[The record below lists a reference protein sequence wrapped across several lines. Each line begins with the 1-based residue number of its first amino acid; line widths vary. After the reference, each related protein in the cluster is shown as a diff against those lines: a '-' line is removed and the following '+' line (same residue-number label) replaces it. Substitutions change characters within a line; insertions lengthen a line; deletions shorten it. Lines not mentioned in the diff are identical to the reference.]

1 VSGAGPALA
10 RGLKG
15 WPWPNKIRNPFSF
28 INEFFRFFQFDSNL
42 NLKMKKGFS
51 QFLPKIKVVQNL
63 ILYNFHVG
71 HFSKF

>member
-1 VSGAGPALA
+1 
-10 RGLKG
+10 
-15 WPWPNKIRNPFSF
+15 
-28 INEFFRFFQFDSNL
+28 
-42 NLKMKKGFS
+42 LKMKKTFS